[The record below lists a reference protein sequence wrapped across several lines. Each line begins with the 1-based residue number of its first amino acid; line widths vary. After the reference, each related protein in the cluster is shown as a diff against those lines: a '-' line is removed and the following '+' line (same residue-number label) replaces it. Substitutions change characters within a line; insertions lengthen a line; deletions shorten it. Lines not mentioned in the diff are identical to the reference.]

1 MLLHHKLLC
10 DFFCVCEFTLL
21 NWDVNS
27 SKEKLYL
34 ELIIFSSTSTA
45 SVLRSRQ
52 EALKI
57 YKVGTVRNLVLGFG
71 GGVGNWL
78 RELVPLF

>member
-1 MLLHHKLLC
+1 M
-10 DFFCVCEFTLL
+10 FPLL
-21 NWDVNS
+21 NWAVNS
-27 SKEKLYL
+27 SKEELYL
-34 ELIIFSSTSTA
+34 ELIIFSSTSTT

-57 YKVGTVRNLVLGFG
+57 YKVGTVRNLVLGSG

>member
-10 DFFCVCEFTLL
+10 DFFCVCEFPLL

-34 ELIIFSSTSTA
+34 EIIIFSSTSTA